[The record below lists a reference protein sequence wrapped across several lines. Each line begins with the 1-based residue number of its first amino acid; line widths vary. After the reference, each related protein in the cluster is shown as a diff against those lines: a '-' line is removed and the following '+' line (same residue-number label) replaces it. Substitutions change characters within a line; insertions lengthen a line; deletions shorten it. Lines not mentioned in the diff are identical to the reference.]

1 MWHPKTCGEA
11 PQLGVWLLFCWHE
24 TLHAVCDWGL
34 RAPILGVHCSCPGR
48 WFPLVL
54 SFAALGYFLTEEWAS
69 IEMRL
74 QHDIGIFVGVGL
86 VTILVYINIYFWLR
100 RKQVRAAISQENQE
114 NEAELDP
121 VEEASRES
129 FSVSDFGA
137 SVTTTVRRLR

>member
-1 MWHPKTCGEA
+1 M
-11 PQLGVWLLFCWHE
+11 
-24 TLHAVCDWGL
+24 
-34 RAPILGVHCSCPGR
+34 
-48 WFPLVL
+48 VL
-54 SFAALGYFLTEEWAS
+54 SFVALGYFLTEEWAS

-129 FSVSDFGA
+129 FPASDPPSWVMGRQ
-137 SVTTTVRRLR
+137 TTQPRTRAKAAGISS

>member
-1 MWHPKTCGEA
+1 MRR
-11 PQLGVWLLFCWHE
+11 V
-24 TLHAVCDWGL
+24 TLYVIGASG
-34 RAPILGVHCSCPGR
+34 APILGVHCSYPGR

-54 SFAALGYFLTEEWAS
+54 SFVALGYFLTEEWAS

-86 VTILVYINIYFWLR
+86 VTILVYITIYFWLR

-129 FSVSDFGA
+129 FPASDPPSWVMGRQ
-137 SVTTTVRRLR
+137 TTQPRTRAKAAGISS